1 MSPANPISPTA
12 APRSATVR
20 PSRIIIAD
28 DEAPARRRLF
38 DLLDELQPAFPHVV
52 VAEVENGKEALAAAA
67 QGADILL
74 LDIRMPVMEGI
85 ETARHLLKMENAPR
99 VIFVTAYDQ
108 HALEAF
114 EVHAVD
120 YLLKPVRRERLL
132 AALERA
138 KPLDSQAVAA
148 LPRGARRF
156 FSVNERGRLL
166 LVPAEEVIYFRAE
179 LKYITVM
186 TANREYLIEDSLTHI
201 DEEFGGRY
209 LRIHR
214 NCLARSDLIES
225 FERDADADGE
235 ARWIVTL
242 RGRGERLPVSRRQH
256 AQVRS
261 LAKRVRE

>member
-1 MSPANPISPTA
+1 MSPLNVTA
-12 APRSATVR
+12 ATPNNAR

-28 DEAPARRRLF
+28 DEAPARRRLC
-38 DLLDELQPAFPHVV
+38 DLLDELQPAFAHSV
-52 VAEVENGKEALAAAA
+52 VAEAENGKEALAAVS

-74 LDIRMPVMEGI
+74 LDIRMPEMDGI
-85 ETARHLLKMENAPR
+85 ETARHLLRMENAPR

-138 KPLDSQAVAA
+138 KPLESAVVAA

-156 FSVNERGRLL
+156 FSVSERGRLL
-166 LVPAEEVIYFRAE
+166 LVPSDEVIYFRAE
-179 LKYITVM
+179 QKYITVV
-186 TANREYLIEDSLTHI
+186 TAAREYLIEDSLTHI

-214 NCLARSDLIES
+214 NCLARADLIES

-235 ARWIVTL
+235 AQWIVTL
-242 RGRGERLPVSRRQH
+242 RGRNERLPVSRRQH
-256 AQVRS
+256 AEVRS

>member
-1 MSPANPISPTA
+1 MNA
-12 APRSATVR
+12 APSAQPTQNKR

-28 DEAPARRRLF
+28 DEPPARRRLF
-38 DLLDELQPAFPHVV
+38 DLLDELQPAFPHTV
-52 VAEVENGKEALAAAA
+52 VAEVDNGRAALEASNH
-67 QGADILL
+67 GADILL
-74 LDIRMPVMEGI
+74 LDINMPEMDGV

-99 VIFVTAYDQ
+99 VIFITAYDQ

-179 LKYITVM
+179 LKYITVI
-186 TANREYLIEDSLTHI
+186 TANREYLVEDSLTHI

-225 FERDADADGE
+225 FERDADAEGE
-235 ARWIVTL
+235 AQWIVTL
-242 RGRGERLPVSRRQH
+242 RGRRERLPVSRRQH

>member
-1 MSPANPISPTA
+1 MSPANPI
-12 APRSATVR
+12 APASAPKSVNPR

-38 DLLDELQPAFPHVV
+38 DLLDELQPAFAHAV
-52 VAEVENGKEALAAAA
+52 VAEAQNGKEALAAAA

-74 LDIRMPVMEGI
+74 LDIRMPEMDGI
-85 ETARHLLKMENAPR
+85 ETARHLLRMENAPR
-99 VIFVTAYDQ
+99 VIFITAYDQ

-132 AALERA
+132 AALE
-138 KPLDSQAVAA
+138 
-148 LPRGARRF
+148 PRGARRF

-214 NCLARSDLIES
+214 NCLARADLIES

-235 ARWIVTL
+235 AQWIVTL

>member
-1 MSPANPISPTA
+1 MTIANTST
-12 APRSATVR
+12 RL
-20 PSRIIIAD
+20 SRIIIAD
-28 DEAPARRRLF
+28 DEAPARRRLY
-38 DLLDELQPAFPHVV
+38 DLLDELQPAFPNTI
-52 VAEVENGKEALAAAA
+52 VAEVDNGRAAVTAA
-67 QGADILL
+67 SQGADILL
-74 LDIRMPVMEGI
+74 LDIKMPEMDGLEA
-85 ETARHLLKMENAPR
+85 ARHLLKMESAPR
-99 VIFVTAYDQ
+99 VIFVTAYEQ
-108 HALEAF
+108 HALAAF

-138 KPLDSQAVAA
+138 KPLDAAAVEA

-166 LVPAEEVIYFRAE
+166 LVPSDDVIFFRAE
-179 LKYITVM
+179 QKYITVV
-186 TANREYLIEDSLTHI
+186 TAEREYLVEDSLTRI

-214 NCLARSDLIES
+214 NCLARADLIES

-235 ARWIVTL
+235 AQWIVTL
-242 RGRGERLPVSRRQH
+242 RGRAERLPVSRRQH
-256 AQVRS
+256 AEVRG